1 MRSCNHPNNIF
12 GVPDAGKHSRFR
24 RKSLLQK
31 PIRLLKLRFS
41 CKIFGKNICVNEKK
55 KQSIWLLQLG
65 HFELNIVSRVGE

>member
-12 GVPDAGKHSRFR
+12 GVPDTGKHSRFR

-41 CKIFGKNICVNEKK
+41 CKIFGKNICANEKK
-55 KQSIWLLQLG
+55 TEHLA
-65 HFELNIVSRVGE
+65 FTVGTF